1 MSNPIILLYK
11 AFSGD
16 KASSGDRAF
25 SEDNAFSGDRAFAGD
40 RTSTGDIASA
50 RDNAFAGDKAFTGGR
65 AFSGDIASAR
75 DRAFAGDIAFAGDK
89 AFAGDI
95 ASSQNIS
102 FSQDRAFSE
111 DKASARVRTLLV
123 IILFILLLPVTSPAA
138 QGIRILT
145 REATLTNDSLHLSVQ
160 MDLSAVVINRHTA
173 VYFTPTLGGSYAQ
186 LSLAPV
192 VLSGKKRYRFDRR
205 EWALR
210 VPGEEPVAIPYS
222 VLIQTRRHRPDIVNY
237 HVRLP
242 YSPWMRDA
250 SLLLSQEVK
259 DCCEL
264 EWLVTDT
271 LARRLSDI
279 APGLPETMD
288 YAFAPSQPAIEAPV
302 EVVPVVTPVPA
313 EDPVEQAVEIITN
326 PVQDTAGR
334 IPELVPD
341 EEPNTETIILYIDYP
356 VGKDEVFPYFSDNRR
371 ELLKLSRIFNA
382 SGSFV
387 VPTVK
392 EIQVCGYCSPEGTY
406 ASNERLAASR
416 ARFFAEYLHATY
428 RLQGLRI
435 VTSAVPEDWE
445 GLCDLIHDDTPWYAD
460 RVLDIIRT
468 YGVFSGRER
477 KLMELDGGIPYRDML
492 RRYFPLLRRIEVK
505 VLHDEEVKT
514 LPDEDS
520 EALHREELQALPAE
534 EAKALP
540 AEESEALHREELKAL
555 PDAEAEALP
564 AEEAKA
570 FYEQKEM
577 GGGEDIAQSL
587 PEVE

>member
-1 MSNPIILLYK
+1 MMSNPIILLYK

-25 SEDNAFSGDRAFAGD
+25 SEDNAFAEDK
-40 RTSTGDIASA
+40 T
-50 RDNAFAGDKAFTGGR
+50 FAGDKAFTGGR
-65 AFSGDIASAR
+65 ASAEDNAFAR
-75 DRAFAGDIAFAGDK
+75 DNAFAGDNAFAEDK
-89 AFAGDI
+89 TSAG
-95 ASSQNIS
+95 
-102 FSQDRAFSE
+102 DRAFSGDRTFSGDRASAE
-111 DKASARVRTLLV
+111 DKASARVRILLV

-138 QGIRILT
+138 QGIRILA

-205 EWALR
+205 EWALH

-334 IPELVPD
+334 IPELIPD

-505 VLHDEEVKT
+505 VLHDEEVKA

-520 EALHREELQALPAE
+520 KALHSEELQALPDE
-534 EAKALP
+534 EA
-540 AEESEALHREELKAL
+540 EALHREELKAL
-555 PDAEAEALP
+555 PDEEAEALSYEESKALHREELKALPDEEAEALP

-577 GGGEDIAQSL
+577 GGGDIAQSL

>member
-16 KASSGDRAF
+16 NAF
-25 SEDNAFSGDRAFAGD
+25 AGDNAFSGD
-40 RTSTGDIASA
+40 RTSTGDIASARDNAFAEDKAFSGSRAFSGDRASA

-65 AFSGDIASAR
+65 AFSQ
-75 DRAFAGDIAFAGDK
+75 DRTFSQ
-89 AFAGDI
+89 DI
-95 ASSQNIS
+95 ASSLH
-102 FSQDRAFSE
+102 RAFSE

-123 IILFILLLPVTSPAA
+123 IILFVLLLPVTSPAA

-222 VLIQTRRHRPDIVNY
+222 VLIQTRHHRPDIVNY

-477 KLMELDGGIPYRDML
+477 KLMELDSGIPYRDML

-505 VLHDEEVKT
+505 VLHDEEVKA

-520 EALHREELQALPAE
+520 EALHSEEL
-534 EAKALP
+534 KALP
-540 AEESEALHREELKAL
+540 NEEAEALSYEESEALHAEESKALHREELKAL

-564 AEEAKA
+564 DEEAKA

-577 GGGEDIAQSL
+577 GGGDIAQSL